1 MEGDPRDIFFS
12 RRSVNDALFCSR
24 RAHDRVL
31 RGGARTIREGG
42 GAVGG
47 SSTTEKNRLSAV
59 HRWMA
64 VHLCG
69 CVSGGGGK
77 YANSKRCFSGD
88 TRKAHQRNIQEPMC
102 HVNIKNSHASEPS
115 TGAARPPRDTKF
127 KLQVALGG
135 EGVGSGRVSG
145 ARGGEG
151 VGHDAALLHL
161 GEEVDLRVRLPQH
174 CRVVHLKAPG
184 ACHPLPW

>member
-69 CVSGGGGK
+69 CVSGGG
-77 YANSKRCFSGD
+77 RQI
-88 TRKAHQRNIQEPMC
+88 R
-102 HVNIKNSHASEPS
+102 
-115 TGAARPPRDTKF
+115 KF
-127 KLQVALGG
+127 KTLFQRGHQEGTPEKHSRTDVSCEHKKFARIRALYRRRPSP
-135 EGVGSGRVSG
+135 EG
-145 ARGGEG
+145 
-151 VGHDAALLHL
+151 H
-161 GEEVDLRVRLPQH
+161 
-174 CRVVHLKAPG
+174 
-184 ACHPLPW
+184 